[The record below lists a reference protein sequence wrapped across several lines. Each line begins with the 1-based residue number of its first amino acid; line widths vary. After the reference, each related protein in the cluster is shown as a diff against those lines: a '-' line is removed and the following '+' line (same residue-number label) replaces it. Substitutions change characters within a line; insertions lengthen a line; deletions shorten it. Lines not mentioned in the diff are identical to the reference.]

1 MAKQF
6 NNSYDDLLKDMEAN
20 NIKFSDYDLE
30 LAKNNPDAGRSLY
43 TQKVAYGQA
52 TTDKERQ
59 KANDEANRIRQ
70 QYGGYSGGT
79 DGTGYTLTQTYA
91 PPASEYVSQYQ
102 DDIDNWTE
110 KLTNYSP
117 YESRYDDEID
127 NLLAQLSNPDPYQG
141 TYQQDINNLLN
152 QIQNRDPYQSQY
164 QGDIENL
171 LDQIMN
177 REEFSY
183 NPAADPSY
191 QAYSEKYR
199 NEGNRAV
206 QNVLGNAAAMNGGQ
220 ISSYGLTAA
229 QQAQNAYAAEMSD
242 LIPQLRQ
249 MAYETYLDEG
259 AELRNNL
266 SALMSQDDRE
276 YGRYIDDLNL
286 DQSILNTLL
295 EQDSMDYNRHQN
307 DYANELNRWQM
318 NYGVDR
324 YALSDQ
330 RYENELA
337 QELERY
343 ERELALEQE
352 HYDEGLA
359 WDTENRDY
367 TRGLEKAKTL
377 ASVGDFSGFRALG
390 YSEDEIA
397 SLSNAYA
404 QKNGRGYQ
412 TAVPVAGRPGQ
423 GEEEPNDAPA
433 APAEGNG
440 ASYSSIWSR
449 ARTMYDS
456 GKSEEEIAAFLDGF
470 SEHQLTDAGL
480 EKIILSLNL
489 GGAREV

>member
-1 MAKQF
+1 MAKKF
-6 NNSYDDLLKDMEAN
+6 SNTYDALEKDMEAN

-30 LAKNNPDAGRSLY
+30 LAKKNPDAGRSLY
-43 TQKVAYGQA
+43 TQKVAYGNA
-52 TTDKERQ
+52 TTDEERQ

-70 QYGGYSGGT
+70 QYGGYTGGK
-79 DGTGYTLTQTYA
+79 DGTGFTLTQTYA
-91 PPASEYVSQYQ
+91 PPGSEYESKHQEKIDDYTQKLTDRKPYESRYQ
-102 DDIDNWTE
+102 DDIDSLTE
-110 KLTNYSP
+110 Q
-117 YESRYDDEID
+117 
-127 NLLAQLSNPDPYQG
+127 LL
-141 TYQQDINNLLN
+141 
-152 QIQNRDPYQSQY
+152 
-164 QGDIENL
+164 
-171 LDQIMN
+171 N

-352 HYDEGLA
+352 RYDEGLA

-456 GKSEEEIAAFLDGF
+456 GKSDEEIAAFLDGF